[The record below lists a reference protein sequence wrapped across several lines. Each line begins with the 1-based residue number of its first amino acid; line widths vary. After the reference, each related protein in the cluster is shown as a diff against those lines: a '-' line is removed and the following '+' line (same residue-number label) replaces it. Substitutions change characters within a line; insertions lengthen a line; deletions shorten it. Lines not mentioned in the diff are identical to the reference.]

1 MINVRLYK
9 TPKKEGLTS
18 SVVGAT
24 VVNVQKSAEA
34 VKAGYATKAGKADVA
49 DSASYAN
56 NAGQALRANYADKA
70 RELDENAT
78 ALSKYL
84 RKDQDDT
91 ASGLI
96 TLLKGLAIGGAKKY
110 GIDPEGVAT
119 LLKVIADS
127 GVIDSLTNTT
137 LTNTTLSSEDASIR
151 NLTVTGAAHFF
162 QLIID
167 EIKASGGSVLV
178 TPANGFKVAK
188 VVKDGVSS
196 INNTWKVETY
206 NFYKQGTSQEITK
219 EDFTGKE
226 PDGKYYITD
235 ETFSTDMDVPVG
247 RDYFAYRASTYA
259 VFSDDTTAD
268 VTITTDDGGAL
279 YINGVLVQQ
288 YVTCRATKTTLHFK
302 KGINA
307 VEFYLNEYT
316 GYNYTHIFPCL
327 TKLPCCEG
335 LSTSIDDII
344 LYFKAEDGE
353 RAVTNKWKVGMQ
365 AVSMSFNAATGETL
379 DASNHYWWRLVTGVS
394 SKPVTPEW
402 DKEHKYHW
410 ITVSDTDAAS
420 GSAVPSENDEVAQ
433 LGYRVQGDSD
443 PELRTY
449 TDTDGTVHKYCPLQ
463 SAIYLSAYDSL
474 DSGLVAPFLA
484 FYRGISDFDL
494 KSHRKTY
501 FDSVRNMLVGDVYNI
516 SSMVEDVV
524 LSKPVIG
531 YEITCKVNGVVAE
544 TINYDA
550 VKAAANS
557 SIEFDFYKHGEAYNA
572 PRATIGCYDKDGLL
586 QGELVDVSD
595 TSTSVVSGGNMYL
608 QPTAKTIV
616 CTLYDASGAKVK
628 ERGVGVVRDGAQGED
643 ATSIR
648 MELRS
653 TPFADIYHEGDS
665 YNATL
670 TLVVFES
677 KGSGEPK
684 DVTSTI
690 PTTRFRWTRTTS
702 RGGDSDT
709 GWNDIHAN
717 TGNALTLTEKDLDGD
732 TYFLGELLSSDG
744 TTTLKAVSVNI

>member
-1 MINVRLYK
+1 MADTLTPTEALQQLRMLY
-9 TPKKEGLTS
+9 EGIRDERHT
-18 SVVGAT
+18 
-24 VVNVQKSAEA
+24 
-34 VKAGYATKAGKADVA
+34 
-49 DSASYAN
+49 YAN
-56 NAGQALRANYADKA
+56 TATRIGNAFLAL
-70 RELDENAT
+70 
-78 ALSKYL
+78 LSYIAGAPFL
-84 RKDQDDT
+84 RKDVDDT

-96 TLLKGLAIGGAKKY
+96 TMLKGLAIGGAKKY
-110 GIDPEGVAT
+110 GIDAEGVAT

-127 GVIDSLTNTT
+127 GVIGT
-137 LTNTTLSSEDASIR
+137 LTSEDASIR

-162 QLIID
+162 RLIID

-188 VVKDGVSS
+188 VVKD
-196 INNTWKVETY
+196 
-206 NFYKQGTSQEITK
+206 
-219 EDFTGKE
+219 
-226 PDGKYYITD
+226 TD
-235 ETFSTDMDVPVG
+235 
-247 RDYFAYRASTYA
+247 YR
-259 VFSDDTTAD
+259 
-268 VTITTDDGGAL
+268 
-279 YINGVLVQQ
+279 
-288 YVTCRATKTTLHFK
+288 
-302 KGINA
+302 
-307 VEFYLNEYT
+307 
-316 GYNYTHIFPCL
+316 
-327 TKLPCCEG
+327 
-335 LSTSIDDII
+335 
-344 LYFKAEDGE
+344 LYFRAEDGD

-365 AVSMSFNAATGETL
+365 AVSMSFNAATGEKL
-379 DASNHYWWRLVTGVS
+379 DDSNHYWWRLVTGVS
-394 SKPVTPEW
+394 AEAVTPDW
-402 DKEHKYHW
+402 DNEHKYHW

-433 LGYRVQGDSD
+433 LGYRIQGDSD

-449 TDTDGTVHKYCPLQ
+449 TDADGTTHKYCPLQ

-474 DSGLVAPFLA
+474 DIEIVAPFLA

-501 FDSVRNMLVGDVYNI
+501 FDAARNMLVGDVYNI
-516 SSMVEDVV
+516 SGMIEDVV

-531 YEITCKVNGVVAE
+531 YEIRCTVSGVASE
-544 TINYDA
+544 SLNLDTLRASDN
-550 VKAAANS
+550 K
-557 SIEFDFYKHGEAYNA
+557 SIVFGFYKHGEAYVAPKAVVEGYDVNGVKIGTLGEVMNA
-572 PRATIGCYDKDGLL
+572 ASVSVDG
-586 QGELVDVSD
+586 GSIEDAV
-595 TSTSVVSGGNMYL
+595 
-608 QPTAKTIV
+608 KTIV
-616 CTLYDASGAKVK
+616 CTLADASGSKVK
-628 ERGVGVVRDGAQGED
+628 ERGVGVVRNGEKGED
-643 ATSIR
+643 ATFIR

-709 GWNDIHAN
+709 GWNDTHAN